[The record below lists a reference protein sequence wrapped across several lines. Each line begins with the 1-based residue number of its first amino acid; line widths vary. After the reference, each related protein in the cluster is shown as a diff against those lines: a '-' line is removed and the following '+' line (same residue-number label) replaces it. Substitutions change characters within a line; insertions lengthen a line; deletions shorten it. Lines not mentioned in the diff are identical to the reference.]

1 MGTQTVPR
9 AGGARLI
16 GTPPAL
22 GRPLA
27 ILLGT
32 AAVVIAG
39 AGLRAAAEI
48 VAPIMLGLVL
58 TIAVLPLWTWARR
71 HGWPGWCGTL
81 LALVSACAIVLVL
94 VLGLSL
100 AVVKLVEL
108 VPQYAEGSTR
118 LQANGADFLTSHGI
132 GAGSA
137 GTAADAADP
146 AKL

>member
-9 AGGARLI
+9 AGGARLV

-27 ILLGT
+27 LLVGT
-32 AAVVIAG
+32 AAVVIAA
-39 AGLRAAAEI
+39 AGIRAAAEI
-48 VAPIMLGLVL
+48 VAPVMLGLVL

-81 LALVSACAIVLVL
+81 LALVASCAIVLVL

-100 AVVKLVEL
+100 AIVKLVDL
-108 VPQYAEGSTR
+108 VPQYA
-118 LQANGADFLTSHGI
+118 
-132 GAGSA
+132 
-137 GTAADAADP
+137 ADADRVQAD
-146 AKL
+146 